1 MLLLAFHYCPDKTC
15 NSTFSINGLC
25 FINLHNKEK
34 VMIVR
39 KSVFVV
45 VSISFITLMLHLMG
59 PLEVSAGENVS
70 PTKARERD
78 YYTPNSEDLASDEMR
93 VIACGTGMPTTRA
106 AQAAACFLVELG
118 NGDKFIFDIGSG
130 SAERIS
136 SLQIPY
142 DYLDKIFIGHLH
154 ADHFGSLGE
163 MFIGGALLG
172 RQKPLR
178 IWGPSGRSPELGTAY
193 AVQKLKEMYTWD
205 LAGRVGLVDFRGYSL
220 EVNEFDYKA
229 ENAIIYE
236 DNGVTIRSF
245 PAIHALDGPVSFS
258 LEWKGLKF
266 VFGSDTYPNKWFMEY
281 AKDADLVVHEC
292 FVAVPDLVK
301 KMGFTP
307 EQALVVGT
315 QIHTAPEAF
324 GKVMSAIKPKH
335 AVAYHF
341 FKDFD
346 TTAEVNDRIRT
357 TYDGPLSL
365 AEDFMVWNIT
375 KDNIR
380 VRMAVVEERTW
391 APPLVSKPELP
402 QKDDT
407 KKYSEEMGVADDV
420 MGYSDVIKDG
430 RWGEVDEVLRGVYKE
445 ASEMLGQDFPYPGD
459 EKK

>member
-1 MLLLAFHYCPDKTC
+1 MTISRSWRLGAAIFASGAAVGMVLVSEENVLTTAFDRV
-15 NSTFSINGLC
+15 SA
-25 FINLHNKEK
+25 
-34 VMIVR
+34 IV
-39 KSVFVV
+39 SLDAAQAQA
-45 VSISFITLMLHLMG
+45 SPTA
-59 PLEVSAGENVS
+59 EVSPV
-70 PTKARERD
+70 KARPRD
-78 YYTPNSEDLASDEMR
+78 VYYPNSEDLAADEMR

-142 DYLDKIFIGHLH
+142 DYLDKIFLSHLH
-154 ADHFGSLGE
+154 ADHIGSLAE
-163 MFIGGALLG
+163 MFIGGALMG

-178 IWGPSGRSPELGTAY
+178 IWGPNSSVPELGTAY
-193 AVQKLKEMYTWD
+193 AVQKMKEMYTWD

-229 ENAIIYE
+229 ANAVIYE

-245 PAIHALDGPVSFS
+245 PAIHSLDGPVSFT
-258 LEWKGLKF
+258 LEWNGLKF
-266 VFGSDTYPNKWFMEY
+266 VFGSDTYPNKWFVEF
-281 AKDADLVVHEC
+281 AKDADLAIHES

-301 KMGFTP
+301 KMRFTP
-307 EQALVVGT
+307 EQALLVGT

-324 GKVMSAIKPKH
+324 GKVMSEIQPRM

-346 TTAEVNDRIRT
+346 TTAQVNDRIRT

-375 KDNIR
+375 KDDIT
-380 VRMAVVEERTW
+380 VRMAAVEEHTW
-391 APPLVSKPELP
+391 APPLASKAEPPGGDADRE
-402 QKDDT
+402 QYSKDT
-407 KKYSEEMGVADDV
+407 GVPVEAIL
-420 MGYSDVIKDG
+420 YSDFIIEG
-430 RWGEVDEVLRGVYKE
+430 RWKEVDEALRGVYEE
-445 ASEMLGQDFPYPGD
+445 ASEALGQEFKYPGD
-459 EKK
+459 

>member
-1 MLLLAFHYCPDKTC
+1 MDLKHFTKNRAVTFLAGFGACLTV
-15 NSTFSINGLC
+15 L
-25 FINLHNKEK
+25 
-34 VMIVR
+34 VM
-39 KSVFVV
+39 
-45 VSISFITLMLHLMG
+45 MG
-59 PLEVSAGENVS
+59 AQSPVMPSPVKPATDREV
-70 PTKARERD
+70 
-78 YYTPNSEDLASDEMR
+78 YYPNTEALGSDEMR

-142 DYLDKIFIGHLH
+142 DYLDKIFVGHLH
-154 ADHFGSLGE
+154 ADHIGSLAE
-163 MFIGGALLG
+163 IFIGGALMG

-178 IWGPSGRSPELGTAY
+178 IWGPNSTVPELGTAY
-193 AVQKLKEMYTWD
+193 AVQKMKEMYTWD

-229 ENAIIYE
+229 ENAVIYE
-236 DNGVTIRSF
+236 DNGVTVRSF
-245 PAIHALDGPVSFS
+245 PAIHSLDGPVSFS
-258 LEWKGLKF
+258 LEWNGLKF
-266 VFGSDTYPNKWFMEY
+266 VFGSDTYPNKWFVKY

-292 FVAVPDLVK
+292 FVAAPDLVR
-301 KMGFTP
+301 KMRFTP
-307 EQALVVGT
+307 EQALLVGT

-324 GKVMSAIKPKH
+324 GKVMSEVKPRM

-346 TTAEVNDRIRT
+346 TTASVNDRIRT

-375 KDNIR
+375 KDDIR
-380 VRMAVVEERTW
+380 VRMAVVEEATW
-391 APPLVSKPELP
+391 APPLAGKAQPPGGDADREQFSKDAGVPV
-402 QKDDT
+402 DAI
-407 KKYSEEMGVADDV
+407 KYSKF
-420 MGYSDVIKDG
+420 IIDG

-445 ASEMLGQDFPYPGD
+445 ASEAVGKEFPYP
-459 EKK
+459 EPK

>member
-1 MLLLAFHYCPDKTC
+1 MKKSRILIVTVFAFGLVAGLTLENYGDRVISPVAAKSGQDK
-15 NSTFSINGLC
+15 
-25 FINLHNKEK
+25 
-34 VMIVR
+34 
-39 KSVFVV
+39 
-45 VSISFITLMLHLMG
+45 
-59 PLEVSAGENVS
+59 PNVS
-70 PTKARERD
+70 PVEPRDRD
-78 YYTPNSEDLASDEMR
+78 YYAPNSEKLAPDEMR

-118 NGDKFIFDIGSG
+118 NGDKFIFDIGTG

-154 ADHFGSLGE
+154 ADHFGSLAE
-163 MFIGGALLG
+163 MFIGGALMG

-178 IWGPSGRSPELGTAY
+178 VWGPNGRTPELGTAY
-193 AVQKLKEMYTWD
+193 AVQKMKEMYTWD
-205 LAGRVGLVDFRGYSL
+205 LAGRVGLVDFRGYSI

-229 ENAIIYE
+229 ENAVIYE

-266 VFGSDTYPNKWFMEY
+266 VFGSDSYPNKWFVKY
-281 AKDADLVVHEC
+281 AKDADLAVHEC

-324 GKVMSAIKPKH
+324 GKLMQEIQPRM

-346 TTAEVNDRIRT
+346 TTAAVNDRIRT

-375 KDNIR
+375 KDDIR
-380 VRMAVVEERTW
+380 VRMAVVEEHTW

-402 QKDDT
+402 RKDDRENYG
-407 KKYSEEMGVADDV
+407 KEMGVPV
-420 MGYSDVIKDG
+420 ESLGYSDFIKEG
-430 RWGEVDEVLRGVYKE
+430 RWGGVDAANRGIYEE
-445 ASEMLGQDFPYPGD
+445 ASKALGRKFEYPT
-459 EKK
+459 K

>member
-1 MLLLAFHYCPDKTC
+1 MKLSKM
-15 NSTFSINGLC
+15 
-25 FINLHNKEK
+25 
-34 VMIVR
+34 V
-39 KSVFVV
+39 
-45 VSISFITLMLHLMG
+45 LMG
-59 PLEVSAGENVS
+59 VAITFVAVFLSQWGHLDGREGKALGIISEANAAESPAKVS
-70 PTKARERD
+70 PVKARTRD
-78 YYTPNSEDLASDEMR
+78 VYFPNSEDLGRNEMR

-106 AQAAACFLVELG
+106 KQAAACFLVELG

-154 ADHFGSLGE
+154 ADHIGSLAE
-163 MFIGGALLG
+163 IFIGGALMG

-178 IWGPSGRSPELGTAY
+178 VWGPNGRSPELGTMY
-193 AVQKLKEMYTWD
+193 AVQKMKEMYTWD
-205 LAGRVGLVDFRGYSL
+205 LAGRVGLVDFRGYSI

-229 ENAIIYE
+229 ENAIIYKE
-236 DNGVTIRSF
+236 NGVTIRSF

-266 VFGSDTYPNKWFMEY
+266 VYGSDTYPNKWFIEY

-324 GKVMSAIKPKH
+324 GKVMSMIKPKH

-346 TTAEVNDRIRT
+346 TTAAVNDRIRT

-375 KDNIR
+375 KDDIR
-380 VRMAVVEERTW
+380 VRMAVVEEGTW
-391 APPLVSKPELP
+391 APPLVTKPELP
-402 QKDDT
+402 MKDDSE
-407 KKYSEEMGVADDV
+407 KYSKKMGVPNDA
-420 MGYSDVIKDG
+420 MGYSDFINEG
-430 RWGEVDEVLRGVYKE
+430 RLGDVDEVLRGVYKE
-445 ASEMLGQDFPYPGD
+445 ASEALGKTFEYPT
-459 EKK
+459 K